1 MDDVVPARLRRA
13 AERRPH
19 ATVLVAPAGPA
30 TTRVSFA
37 ELATRAEEAAAS
49 LEERGLEPGDRVA
62 LLAGN
67 GEPVVVAWFA
77 IVAAGAVVVPI
88 STVSGALEIAGRLD
102 HARCRLVLHD
112 AAHAGLASAAI
123 AASRHGAQAV
133 DVADL
138 AAPGARPARPPIA
151 PDAPAMILYTS
162 GTTGRPRGVVIA
174 HRALVGH
181 TRVLVDRVL
190 ALGPEDAIL
199 GVLPLAHSYGCRM
212 VMLASVEAG
221 CRAILLPRFDPAG
234 SLDAMIA
241 ERATWVPAVP
251 TMYAAWAALPEGARP
266 ESLRWCM
273 SAGSPLADETLRR
286 AEARLGTTIRQA
298 YGMTEATISTV
309 DAPPAERVAGSVGR
323 PVPGVEVRIV
333 DDADRDVPPGAQGQV
348 LLRGHNLMSGYLD
361 DPDET
366 ASALR
371 GGWMHTGD
379 VGRLDADGRLFV
391 VDRLKDMIIR
401 GGNNVIPS
409 EVEAALASHPGVR
422 EVAVVGRPDAYL
434 GEEVVAVVVPAE
446 GASPTPEELRDWAAA
461 RVASIKVPRE
471 YALVAELPLGP
482 SRKVLKRELRER
494 VRDGALATVRPEG
507 RPGGPARESRTKS
520 PLSR

>member
-1 MDDVVPARLRRA
+1 MDDVVPARLRLA
-13 AERRPH
+13 AERRPD
-19 ATVLVAPAGPA
+19 ATALVARSGA
-30 TTRVSFA
+30 TTNRVGFA
-37 ELATRAEEAAAS
+37 QLAIRADEAAAA
-49 LEERGLEPGDRVA
+49 LEDRGLEPGDRVA

-67 GEPVVVAWFA
+67 GEPVVAAWFA

-88 STVSGALEIAGRLD
+88 STVSGTLEIAERLD
-102 HARCRLVLHD
+102 HARCRFLLHD
-112 AAHAGLASAAI
+112 AGHAGLAARAI
-123 AASRHGAQAV
+123 EASRQGVRAI
-133 DVADL
+133 DVGDL
-138 AAPGARPARPPIA
+138 AAPGARPARPSIRPES
-151 PDAPAMILYTS
+151 PAMILYTS
-162 GTTGRPRGVVIA
+162 GTTGRPRGAMIA

-181 TRVLVDRVL
+181 TRVLVERVL
-190 ALGPEDAIL
+190 GLGPDDAIL

-221 CRAILLPRFDPAG
+221 CRAILLPRFDAAG

-241 ERATWVPAVP
+241 EHATWVPAVP
-251 TMYAAWAALPEGARP
+251 TMYAAWAALPDGPRPGA
-266 ESLRWCM
+266 LRWCM

-309 DAPPAERVAGSVGR
+309 DAPPGERVPGSVGR
-323 PVPGVEVRIV
+323 PVPGVEVRVV
-333 DDADRDVPPGAQGQV
+333 DESDRDLPPGGQGQV

-361 DPDET
+361 DPGET
-366 ASALR
+366 AAALR

-379 VGRLDADGRLFV
+379 VGRLDGEGRLFV

-409 EVEAALASHPGVR
+409 EVEAALASHPAVR

-446 GASPTPEELRDWAAA
+446 GARPSPEELRDWAAA
-461 RVASIKVPRE
+461 RLASIKVPRE
-471 YALVAELPLGP
+471 YALVGELPLGP

-494 VRDGALATVRPEG
+494 VRDGALATVRPKAPTTGSG
-507 RPGGPARESRTKS
+507 RDPGRGA
-520 PLSR
+520 